1 LANVT
6 SSNGVPPN
14 MRLQLTAAL
23 GAIPD
28 RGALR
33 GAIQA
38 SPSGC
43 PPGYYAAF
51 YADPEGIKIEV
62 AHIPE
67 SNS

>member
-1 LANVT
+1 
-6 SSNGVPPN
+6 

-38 SPSGC
+38 SPRGC

>member
-1 LANVT
+1 
-6 SSNGVPPN
+6 
-14 MRLQLTAAL
+14 MRLQLRAAL
-23 GAIPD
+23 GAIAD
-28 RGALR
+28 RGALG

-38 SPSGC
+38 SPRGC

-62 AHIPE
+62 PHIPE